1 MEQKISIINDQGIRT
16 RLKQAF
22 RLYFVN
28 YMFEII
34 IHPKENTYFQLSDVT
49 TEVELE
55 AKILEWLSRE
65 ASQSFS
71 KQSQKYHLEGINKF
85 LETSFNQKQM
95 EQIYTHLGNRC
106 NHEKTIAFIESG
118 YDFSLLESE

>member
-1 MEQKISIINDQGIRT
+1 MEPKTSIINDQGIRT

-49 TEVELE
+49 TELELK

-85 LETSFNQKQM
+85 LETNFTQEEM
-95 EQIYTHLGNRC
+95 GQIYTRLGNRC
-106 NHEKTIAFIESG
+106 NHTKTIAFIESG
-118 YDFSLLESE
+118 YDFGLLEGE